1 MTRSSRIKDYTI
13 GLLLVIVFAFDMF
26 NAAQDLREENL
37 LLPINKLL
45 VVMGRVTFAVNVFI
59 MLLFVWL

>member
-13 GLLLVIVFAFDMF
+13 GLLLVIVFAFDTF
-26 NAAQDLREENL
+26 NAAQDLREENRK
-37 LLPINKLL
+37 LPINKLL
-45 VVMGRVTFAVNVFI
+45 VVMGRVTFAVNVVI

>member
-26 NAAQDLREENL
+26 NAAQDLREENRK
-37 LLPINKLL
+37 LPISKLL
-45 VVMGRVTFAVNVFI
+45 VVMGRTTFVVNMVI